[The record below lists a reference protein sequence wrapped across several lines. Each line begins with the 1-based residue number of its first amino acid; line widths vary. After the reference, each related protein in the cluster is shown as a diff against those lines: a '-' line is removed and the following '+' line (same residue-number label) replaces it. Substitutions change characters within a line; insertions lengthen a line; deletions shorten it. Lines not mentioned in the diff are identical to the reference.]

1 MKPVVLLL
9 PVVFFLLA
17 ATSSAEMYKWVDEHG
32 TVTFK
37 DTPPPK
43 KKKRV
48 KVKVYTDDG
57 VASAPVS
64 QSVNAKSSGRK
75 SPSKSSSKSSEKP
88 RFTGT
93 IEMYVTDWCPVCKTA
108 ERYIAGKNYSYVKY
122 DIEKDDSAKQRYA
135 ELGGRGVPLIMVGS
149 KKMSGFSAEALEEY
163 MGNK

>member
-1 MKPVVLLL
+1 MKPAILLL
-9 PVVFFLLA
+9 PVVLFLLA

-57 VASAPVS
+57 VASAPLS
-64 QSVNAKSSGRK
+64 QSINE
-75 SPSKSSSKSSEKP
+75 KSSSPKTAKKNSAKSTEKP
-88 RFTGT
+88 RFSGT

-108 ERYIAGKNYSYVKY
+108 ENYIAGKNYSYVKY
-122 DIEKDDSAKQRYA
+122 DIEKDDSAKRRYT